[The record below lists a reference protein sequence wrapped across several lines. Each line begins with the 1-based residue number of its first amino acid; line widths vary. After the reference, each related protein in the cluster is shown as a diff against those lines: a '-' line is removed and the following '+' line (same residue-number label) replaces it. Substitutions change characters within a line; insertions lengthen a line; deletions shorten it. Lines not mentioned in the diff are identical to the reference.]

1 MWDMT
6 YNIQCIPSIE
16 FKPFPGENLYIM
28 IKRNLHDL
36 KISDVRQYLR
46 KLILLS
52 NKQHMPM
59 LYYDK
64 DLSKQQ
70 LNVTYMVYQMKKDS
84 YCKYVTIKITA
95 QRPDYNSQEVKVQI
109 LDFVS
114 SALPHERSI
123 SVSKLDILGELNIRL
138 PI

>member
-6 YNIQCIPSIE
+6 YNIQCSPSVE
-16 FKPFPGENLYIM
+16 FKPFPAENLYIM

-36 KISDVRQYLR
+36 KIADVRQYLR

-64 DLSKQQ
+64 DLTKQQ
-70 LNVTYMVYQMKKDS
+70 PNVTYMLY
-84 YCKYVTIKITA
+84 
-95 QRPDYNSQEVKVQI
+95 
-109 LDFVS
+109 
-114 SALPHERSI
+114 
-123 SVSKLDILGELNIRL
+123 
-138 PI
+138 